1 MGPVGDFMKPFA
13 RDITVSI
20 LASKGTGKSVFL
32 AYGLNAWPR
41 GVLIDMLG
49 VYNPISNYK
58 TAIVPNSAYFKT
70 PEAFIDQDLKKIPEK
85 KYIISL
91 AQYTKQELIDQS
103 DDLFRYLYSKNP
115 YGAGNFPIFIDEAM
129 DLANQNGKTSYELI
143 RTAKNGRNFGI
154 RPLVIASQRP
164 QNVDKTIFDL
174 SDTFY
179 VSQQRS
185 PKTIEYINKIVD
197 QDISEQLRTI
207 QPREFLRF
215 DGTSLTKIKVPF
227 YKFAFKQ

>member
-1 MGPVGDFMKPFA
+1 MNVRPFDK
-13 RDITVSI
+13 DITASI
-20 LASKGTGKSVFL
+20 LAAKGSGKSVFL
-32 AYGLNAWPR
+32 AHGLNAWPR

-49 VYNPISNYK
+49 VYNPASNYK
-58 TAIVPNSAYFKT
+58 TAIVPNSAYFTT

-91 AQYTKQELIDQS
+91 AQYTKQELIDKA

-115 YGAGNFPIFIDEAM
+115 YGSGNFPIFIDEVM

-185 PKTIEYINKIVD
+185 PKTIDYINTIVD
-197 QDISEQLRTI
+197 QDISQDLRTI
-207 QPREFLRF
+207 KPREFMRF
-215 DGTSLTKIKVPF
+215 DGITLTRLKVPY
-227 YKFAFKQ
+227 YKYAFKQ

>member
-1 MGPVGDFMKPFA
+1 MKPFEK
-13 RDITVSI
+13 DITTSI
-20 LASKGTGKSVFL
+20 LASKGSGKSVFL
-32 AYGLNAWPR
+32 AHALNTWHR
-41 GVLIDMLG
+41 GILIDMLG
-49 VYNPISNYK
+49 VYNPNSNYK
-58 TAIVPNSAYFKT
+58 TAIVPNSAYFT
-70 PEAFIDQDLKKIPEK
+70 SPEAFINQDLKKLTEK
-85 KYIISL
+85 KYVISL

-115 YGAGNFPIFIDEAM
+115 YGTGSYPIFIDEVM

-143 RTAKNGRNFGI
+143 RVAKNGRNFGI

-197 QDISEQLRTI
+197 DDISEQLRTI
-207 QPREFLRF
+207 KPREFLRF
-215 DGTSLTKIKVPF
+215 DGTTLTKIKVPF

>member
-1 MGPVGDFMKPFA
+1 MRPFEKDVTA
-13 RDITVSI
+13 SI
-20 LASKGTGKSVFL
+20 LAAKGTGKSVFL
-32 AYGLNAWPR
+32 AHALNVWHR
-41 GVLIDMLG
+41 GILIDMLG
-49 VYNPISNYK
+49 VYNPGSNYK
-58 TAIVPNSAYFKT
+58 TAIVPNSAYFT
-70 PEAFIDQDLKKIPEK
+70 SPESFINQNLKKIPEQ
-85 KYIISL
+85 KYVISL

-115 YGAGNFPIFIDEAM
+115 YGTGNYPIFIDEVM

-143 RTAKNGRNFGI
+143 RVAKNGRNFGI

-197 QDISEQLRTI
+197 DDISEQLRTI
-207 QPREFLRF
+207 KPREFLRF
-215 DGTSLTKIKVPF
+215 DGTTLTKIKVPF